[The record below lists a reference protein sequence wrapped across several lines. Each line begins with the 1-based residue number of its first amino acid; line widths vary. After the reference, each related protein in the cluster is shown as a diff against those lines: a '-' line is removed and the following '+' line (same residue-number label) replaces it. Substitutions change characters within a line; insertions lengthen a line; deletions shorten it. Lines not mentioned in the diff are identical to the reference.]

1 MRNDETDSH
10 PDDRS
15 LAEVEAEA
23 VVEYSEEFAAMILD
37 QDTNGRFQE
46 IDVDDM
52 LALLDHMILEARGS
66 GLGQCALDA
75 CSAVQVR
82 LYR

>member
-1 MRNDETDSH
+1 MRNDETDIH
-10 PDDRS
+10 ADNLS

-37 QDTNGRFQE
+37 QEANGRFQD

-52 LALLDHMILEARGS
+52 LALLDRMILEARG
-66 GLGQCALDA
+66 LG
-75 CSAVQVR
+75 SVH
-82 LYR
+82 

>member
-1 MRNDETDSH
+1 MRNDETDIH
-10 PDDRS
+10 ADNLS

-37 QDTNGRFQE
+37 QEANGRFQD

-52 LALLDHMILEARGS
+52 LALLDRMILESRGLAS
-66 GLGQCALDA
+66 
-75 CSAVQVR
+75 VH
-82 LYR
+82 

>member
-10 PDDRS
+10 ADNLS

-23 VVEYSEEFAAMILD
+23 EVEYSEEFAAMILD
-37 QDTNGRFQE
+37 QEANGRFQD

-52 LALLDHMILEARGS
+52 LALLDRMILEARGLAS
-66 GLGQCALDA
+66 
-75 CSAVQVR
+75 VH
-82 LYR
+82 

>member
-1 MRNDETDSH
+1 MRNDEADSH
-10 PDDRS
+10 ADDLS

-37 QDTNGRFQE
+37 QEANGRFQD

-52 LALLDHMILEARGS
+52 LALLDHMILEARG
-66 GLGQCALDA
+66 LG
-75 CSAVQVR
+75 SVH
-82 LYR
+82 

>member
-10 PDDRS
+10 ADDLSPR
-15 LAEVEAEA
+15 EVEAEA

-37 QDTNGRFQE
+37 QEANGRFQD

-52 LALLDHMILEARGS
+52 LAMLDRMILEAQ
-66 GLGQCALDA
+66 GLG
-75 CSAVQVR
+75 SVH
-82 LYR
+82 

>member
-52 LALLDHMILEARGS
+52 LALLDHMILEARG
-66 GLGQCALDA
+66 LG
-75 CSAVQVR
+75 SVH
-82 LYR
+82 

>member
-1 MRNDETDSH
+1 MRNDETDIH
-10 PDDRS
+10 ADNLS

-37 QDTNGRFQE
+37 QEANGRFQD

-52 LALLDHMILEARGS
+52 LALLDRMILEARGLAS
-66 GLGQCALDA
+66 
-75 CSAVQVR
+75 VH
-82 LYR
+82 

>member
-10 PDDRS
+10 ADNLS

-37 QDTNGRFQE
+37 QEANGRFQD

-52 LALLDHMILEARGS
+52 LALLDRMILEARGLAS
-66 GLGQCALDA
+66 
-75 CSAVQVR
+75 VH
-82 LYR
+82 